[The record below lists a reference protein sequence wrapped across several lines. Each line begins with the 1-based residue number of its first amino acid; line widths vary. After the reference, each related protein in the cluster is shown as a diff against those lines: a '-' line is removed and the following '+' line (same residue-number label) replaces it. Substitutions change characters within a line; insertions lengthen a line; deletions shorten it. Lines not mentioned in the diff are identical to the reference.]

1 MVVGSKGPAAPTGPE
16 SPAGPIDDKA
26 HRPSRRR
33 PGRQLL
39 VPATLEAAGME
50 SLGLDSRILETV
62 QALGI
67 ETFTEPQ
74 ERAIPRI
81 LAGANVLLVAPTGIG
96 KTEAAP
102 LRALNRDMLRR
113 MTFFA
118 DRLGVRVAVRRGDTT
133 PQERAAITR
142 HPPDILITTPE
153 TFQILFTGRKL
164 REHLRSV
171 RYVVIDEIHEIAS
184 DERGAQLAVG
194 LERLRDLT
202 GREFQR
208 IGLSATVG
216 TPAEVASFLGG
227 VDRPVEVIRVRI
239 PKGIRIRV
247 EMPSTAQG
255 DSEIAERLRVKPG
268 QAAALR
274 RCYELIKEHQSTLF
288 FVNTRD
294 TAEFL
299 SSRLA
304 AWYQDPKIG
313 VHHGSLSKD
322 VRVQMEDDFKSGGLR
337 ALVCTSSLEL
347 GIDVG
352 TADFVL
358 QYNSPREVSRLVQRI
373 GRSGHG
379 VGEVSDGVILATH
392 EDDVA
397 EPCAIARR
405 ALAEEIEALVV
416 RKDNRSVLANQLVAI
431 AVSER
436 FASLDEAYETFRRSW
451 PFRELKR
458 ADFDEVVAQLAGL
471 RILWSRDGRL
481 GRSSNSLPYFFE
493 NISMIP
499 DVKTYRVIDLSSRRA
514 IGTLDEWFVAEN
526 AKLGESFIMRGSAW
540 RF

>member
-26 HRPSRRR
+26 HRPSKRG

-96 KTEAAP
+96 KTEAALLPILDRILRDKPEPTSCLYITP

-118 DRLGVRVAVRRGDTT
+118 DRLDVRVAVRHGDTS

-153 TFQILFTGRKL
+153 TFQILFTGRRL
-164 REHLRSV
+164 REHLRSI
-171 RYVVIDEIHEIAS
+171 RWVVVDEIHELAS

-194 LERLRDLT
+194 LERLRDLV
-202 GREFQR
+202 GHEFQR

-216 TPAEVASFLGG
+216 SPEEVAAFLGG
-227 VDRPVEVIRVRI
+227 VDRDVEVIRVRI
-239 PKGIRIRV
+239 PKGLRIRV
-247 EMPSTAQG
+247 EMPAPSKG
-255 DSEIAERLRVKPG
+255 DTEISERLRVQVG
-268 QAAALR
+268 QATALR
-274 RCYELIKEHQSTLF
+274 RCYELIKEHASTLF

-304 AWYQDPKIG
+304 AWYQDPTIG

-322 VRVQMEDDFKSGGLR
+322 VRVRMEDDCKAGALR
-337 ALVCTSSLEL
+337 AVVCTSSLAR
-347 GIDVG
+347 GVDVG
-352 TADFVL
+352 GAVFVL
-358 QYNSPREVSRLVQRI
+358 QY
-373 GRSGHG
+373 
-379 VGEVSDGVILATH
+379 T
-392 EDDVA
+392 
-397 EPCAIARR
+397 
-405 ALAEEIEALVV
+405 
-416 RKDNRSVLANQLVAI
+416 
-431 AVSER
+431 
-436 FASLDEAYETFRRSW
+436 
-451 PFRELKR
+451 
-458 ADFDEVVAQLAGL
+458 
-471 RILWSRDGRL
+471 
-481 GRSSNSLPYFFE
+481 
-493 NISMIP
+493 
-499 DVKTYRVIDLSSRRA
+499 
-514 IGTLDEWFVAEN
+514 
-526 AKLGESFIMRGSAW
+526 
-540 RF
+540 